1 MTTKNKSNNYTNPG
15 LFFILK
21 RFPEH
26 REKIQRLFKEKE
38 SFRSL
43 CEDYRVCAKAL
54 KYWND
59 STSEKAQARR
69 EEYSALLQ
77 ELEEEV
83 LIYLGEVE

>member
-1 MTTKNKSNNYTNPG
+1 MVTKNKSDSYTNPG
-15 LFFILK
+15 LFFISK

-26 REKIQRLFKEKE
+26 SEKIQNLFKEND

-54 KYWND
+54 KYWSD
-59 STSEKAQARR
+59 STSEKAPARR

-83 LIYLGEVE
+83 LIYLGGVE

>member
-1 MTTKNKSNNYTNPG
+1 MVTKNKPDNYTNPS
-15 LFFILK
+15 LFFVVK

-26 REKIQRLFKEKE
+26 SEKIQCLFKEKD

-54 KYWND
+54 KYWSD
-59 STSEKAQARR
+59 STSEKASARR
-69 EEYSALLQ
+69 EEYCVLLQ

-83 LIYLGEVE
+83 LIYLERTK